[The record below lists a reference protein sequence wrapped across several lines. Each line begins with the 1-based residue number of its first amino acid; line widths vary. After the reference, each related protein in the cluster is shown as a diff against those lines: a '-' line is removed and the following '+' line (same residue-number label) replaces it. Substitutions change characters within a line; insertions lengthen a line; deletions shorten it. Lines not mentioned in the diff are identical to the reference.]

1 MNVWD
6 LFLDIAQRAIDWMKA
21 VTIFY
26 GISAW
31 SLLMVSITLFFIEQI
46 IATIFRHKDGDAE

>member
-31 SLLMVSITLFFIEQI
+31 SLLMVSIALFFIEQI
-46 IATIFRHKDGDAE
+46 VATIFRNKDGDAE